1 MNFGFSNMKV
11 DYIWVCIVFC
21 RLIYCLLWWD
31 SFTAT
36 TWAVVGSTH
45 GVNGA
50 LKVEKG
56 SFTRK
61 KI

>member
-1 MNFGFSNMKV
+1 
-11 DYIWVCIVFC
+11 VFC